1 MIERIDD
8 MPPGT
13 AGLRASGK
21 LSKSD
26 YTDVLEPTLREG
38 VSSGELR
45 LLFLLTDFHGLEPGA
60 WVEDFKTGL
69 QALVRDHAAWKR
81 FALVTDVGWV
91 ARAARMFTWLTPGEV
106 LIVELDRVEEARRW
120 VAG

>member
-1 MIERIDD
+1 MIEPIED

-21 LSKSD
+21 LSKRD
-26 YTDVLEPTLREG
+26 YTDVLEPTLRAG
-38 VSSGELR
+38 VRSGELR
-45 LLFLLTDFHGLEPGA
+45 LLFLLTDFDGLEPGA
-60 WVEDFKTGL
+60 WGEDFKTGL

-106 LIVELDRVEEARRW
+106 LIVEIDRVEEARRW
-120 VAG
+120 VTG